1 MQGRHGRLSVLCTVE
16 ATEGSALP
24 VQLLIEDTDDQ
35 RVKGNLSPMSSMLLQ
50 LLHVHEFLHNRGV
63 VLGEVVVLLACLDSS
78 LWAAQLAD
86 NVTALEAVLVVLIG
100 DFGFDLIESQE
111 AVQQG
116 QEAGWAVLAA
126 LSKHLVHHPPTHQVL
141 CMNGRE
147 S

>member
-1 MQGRHGRLSVLCTVE
+1 MWKLSDLCIC
-16 ATEGSALP
+16 EGTKCSALP

-35 RVKGNLSPMSSMLLQ
+35 RVKGHLSPISSMLLQ
-50 LLHVHEFLHNRGV
+50 LLQVHEFLHNRGV
-63 VLGEVVVLLACLDSS
+63 VLGELVVLLACLDSS

-86 NVTALEAVLVVLIG
+86 HVTALEAVLVVLIG

-126 LSKHLVHHPPTHQVL
+126 LSKHLVQHQPSHQVL
-141 CMNGRE
+141 CMSGQK